1 VREVPATKS
10 GWGADLAVGG
20 LFGLIAGAVLAV
32 NMVIFLG
39 VEGGY
44 EASLGD
50 VFAHSTFI
58 GILVVAVLA
67 AGPMCGVAYAR
78 WRRRLRGEQRTDVDG
93 RSGAQRSR

>member
-1 VREVPATKS
+1 VPATKS
-10 GWGADLAVGG
+10 GWGADLLVGG
-20 LFGLIAGAVLAV
+20 LCGLIAGAILAV

-50 VFAHSTFI
+50 VFAHSTLI

-67 AGPMCGVAYAR
+67 AGPVCGVAYAR
-78 WRRRLRGEQRTDVDG
+78 WRRRLQGERGTDVA
-93 RSGAQRSR
+93 SHPGAHGSC